1 MDIVETGNLA
11 PGNTLQNVG
20 NLLRPTLLI
29 LFIILARRA
38 EAESN
43 SEFDTPEFKGWMT
56 AFRSTSGPITAL
68 VASAF
73 GLGFAV
79 DRLVLVTLLGGVGA
93 ILIVFVVLFIS
104 PRYEVRWRN

>member
-1 MDIVETGNLA
+1 VPETGNLA

-29 LFIILARRA
+29 LFIILARR
-38 EAESN
+38 AESN

-93 ILIVFVVLFIS
+93 ILIVFVVLSIS
-104 PRYEVRWRN
+104 PRHEVRWRN